1 MKSVVLRSAL
11 LNNVWL
17 AHLWE
22 DNSFRQIKCQTKVSG
37 KSDGEWFV
45 EFQNLL
51 VIIGK
56 IWS

>member
-22 DNSFRQIKCQTKVSG
+22 DNSFRQIKCQTEVSW
-37 KSDGEWFV
+37 KSNGEWFV
-45 EFQNLL
+45 EFQNLV
-51 VIIGK
+51 VIIVK
-56 IWS
+56 N